1 MAVSSAML
9 TRIDHDPLDTPSP
22 PRTGGPQLLP
32 VDAII
37 FGFSTDPK
45 QCRPAIEPN
54 YSFFLNTVFRR
65 HVQKELILTD
75 LQECVARLS
84 FYKRL
89 GIKKRIGPR
98 TNKLHYELMRQIM
111 NCSTF

>member
-1 MAVSSAML
+1 VKARKGVIVPFAML
-9 TRIDHDPLDTPSP
+9 PRIDHDPLDVPSP
-22 PRTGGPQLLP
+22 PRTGGPQSLP
-32 VDAII
+32 VDAIL
-37 FGFSTDPK
+37 FRFSTDPK
-45 QCRPAIEPN
+45 QCRSAIEPN
-54 YSFFLNTVFRR
+54 YSFFLTAVFRR

-98 TNKLHYELMRQIM
+98 TNKLHYESMRQ
-111 NCSTF
+111 